1 MKILSLELLRWGPF
15 SDLALDFSS
24 PARAFHLVV
33 GSNEAGKSTTLRA
46 VGGLLFGIPERTSDD
61 HRHKMSELRISGRIG
76 YEDGSEL
83 AIVRRKGRKETLLD
97 PAGQPLDE
105 ALLRKLLGSIERA
118 QFETMFGLSHDGL
131 VKGGRELVEGQ
142 GDLGESLFG
151 AGLGQTVASLL
162 RKLGGRADEIYLPRG
177 KKRKLNDAIDKF
189 KEAKKR
195 AQELSQS
202 ARDFEDINKQLGDR
216 RAETS
221 RIAAELVDLGRR
233 MRRLQRVKQALRP
246 LAERAEVLAALDVR
260 RDVVVLP
267 ETAAE
272 DRRRTQAI
280 IHEAG
285 PREEKLR
292 EDVRELEGKL
302 AVLAVP
308 TALLQK
314 GALVRQVQGELGS
327 HKKASIDATRLR
339 GELRQ
344 VEDEAR
350 GLCARL
356 GRRDISVEEAE
367 AWRLSAVA
375 STRVRSLVKQKVELD
390 AAAKS
395 AESAFGAA
403 EERLDDEKRRGAA
416 LPPPADVEALA
427 HGLDVAR
434 REGDLDKRIQER
446 ARAAESLGQRVQAG
460 RAALSLFDVPFDK
473 IGNLPMPARE
483 TIERFERGLGV
494 KDEELRSLGQT
505 LADRKRK
512 LSALERELE
521 QIRRGGAVPTEADWA
536 SARSGRDAAWIELRR
551 ALLPAEHAHGAD
563 DIAAFRSAPPRPG
576 VEAVFAYEASVRH
589 ADDLAASLFREADRV
604 AKVSQR
610 SLEQQGLLREIAEL
624 DAERQSLEAARD
636 ELGRQWQEQWKASS
650 LVPLSPAEMKGF
662 LGQYE
667 RLVED
672 RRRWA
677 EAEALLAADRAL
689 AADHEETLGALL
701 RPLGL
706 AVKGLPALMERA
718 RAVCEREAKAQKD
731 REAHERDLGR
741 AKDQVAQCKAL
752 LERRRAE
759 HAAWSAQWAE
769 AMAGVDL
776 PEATGTVEA
785 EEVLALRSDLEKRCA
800 DARDRRRRIEGIERD
815 ARLFADRVVEITR
828 AAATDL
834 VDAPIEHAANLVV
847 ERFLAA
853 EKDEIARQKD
863 AQKLD
868 EKRRELEDVILR
880 RKAAENELTA
890 LQSAARAESLAEL
903 GEAEDRSK
911 EVRALKARL
920 APIERQLLDLGEG
933 LGIEALVAECQ
944 GLSGDDVATELSSL
958 DEQIQAK
965 NDAKAKVEQEIGKLE
980 ERRGRVDGGDGA
992 AQAAAEA
999 EGHLASMG
1007 VLVEEYARARLA
1019 FRLLEDEIKHYRER
1033 HQGPIVRRAS
1043 ELFQR
1048 LTLGSFLEIRGDD
1061 EGDESRPVLKC
1072 VRTSG
1077 ERVGV
1082 EGLSDGTRDQLFFA
1096 LRMASLERH
1105 FEHNE
1110 PIPFVLDDILV
1121 NFDDARSRAA
1131 LSILGDLS
1139 QKTQVLFFTHHARV
1153 ADLAREAVPPSR
1165 LCLHDLDTLG
1175 GRARLRPAS

>member
-76 YEDGSEL
+76 AEDGSEL
-83 AIVRRKGRKETLLD
+83 ALVRRKGRKETLLD

-216 RAETS
+216 RAETT

-233 MRRLQRVKQALRP
+233 MRRLQRVRQALRP
-246 LAERAEVLAALDVR
+246 LAERADVLAALDAR

-314 GALVRQVQGELGS
+314 GTLVRQVQGELGG

-350 GLCARL
+350 RLCARL
-356 GRRDISVEEAE
+356 GRDISVEEAE
-367 AWRLSAVA
+367 AWQLSAVA
-375 STRVRSLVKQKVELD
+375 STRVRSLIKQKVELD

-395 AESAFGAA
+395 AESAFGTA
-403 EERLDDEKRRGAA
+403 EERLDDEKRRGVA
-416 LPPPADVEALA
+416 LPPPVDVEALA
-427 HGLDVAR
+427 HALDVAR

-446 ARAAESLGQRVQAG
+446 ARAADGLGKSVQSG
-460 RAALSLFDVPFDK
+460 RAALSLYDVPFDK

-483 TIERFERGLGV
+483 TIERFERGLGA

-521 QIRRGGAVPTEADWA
+521 QIRRGGAVPTEADVA
-536 SARSGRDAAWIELRR
+536 AARDGRDAAWFELRR
-551 ALLPAEHAHGAD
+551 ALLAEHTRTAD
-563 DIAAFRSAPPRPG
+563 DVAAFRSGPPRPG
-576 VEAVFAYEASVRH
+576 IDVVLDYEAGVRR
-589 ADDLAASLFREADRV
+589 ADDLADRLFREADRV

-624 DAERQSLEAARD
+624 DAERQSIEATRD

-650 LVPLSPAEMKGF
+650 LAPLSPAEMKGF

-677 EAEALLAADRAL
+677 EAEALLGEDRAL

-706 AVKGLPALMERA
+706 AVKGLPALMERG

-759 HAAWSAQWAE
+759 LAAWSAQWAE

-880 RKAAENELTA
+880 RKAAENELAA
-890 LQSAARAESLAEL
+890 LQTSARAENLAEL

-1043 ELFQR
+1043 ELFRR

-1165 LCLHDLDTLG
+1165 LCLHDLDMLG

>member
-46 VGGLLFGIPERTSDD
+46 VGGLLFGIPERTNDD
-61 HRHKMSELRISGRIG
+61 HRHKMSDLRISGRIG
-76 YEDGSEL
+76 AEDGSEL

-105 ALLRKLLGSIERA
+105 AILRKLLGNIERA

-131 VKGGRELVEGQ
+131 VKGGRELAEGQ

-162 RKLGGRADEIYLPRG
+162 RKLEGRAAEIYLPRG
-177 KKRKLNDAIDKF
+177 KKKKINEAIDRF
-189 KEAKKR
+189 KEAKRR

-202 ARDFEDINKQLGDR
+202 ARDFEDINKQLADR
-216 RAETS
+216 RAETA

-246 LAERAEVLAALDVR
+246 IAERAEILAALDAR

-272 DRRRTQAI
+272 DRRRAQAV

-292 EDVRELEGKL
+292 EDVSEIEGKL
-302 AVLAVP
+302 AVLVVP

-327 HKKASIDATRLR
+327 HKKASLDANRLR

-350 GLCARL
+350 ALCARL
-356 GRRDISVEEAE
+356 GRAISVEEAE
-367 AWRLSAVA
+367 AWRLSSVV

-395 AESAFGAA
+395 AESALAAA

-427 HGLDVAR
+427 HALEVAR

-460 RAALSLFDVPFDK
+460 RAALSLFDVPFDR
-473 IGNLPMPARE
+473 IGNLPMPTRE
-483 TIERFERGLGV
+483 TIERFERALGA

-521 QIRRGGAVPTEADWA
+521 QIRRGGAVPTEADVA
-536 SARSGRDAAWIELRR
+536 AARGGRDAAWFELRR
-551 ALLPAEHAHGAD
+551 VLLPEHARASD
-563 DIAAFRSAPPRPG
+563 DVAAFRSGPSRPG
-576 VEAVFAYEASVRH
+576 IDAVLDYEASVRR
-589 ADDLAASLFREADRV
+589 ADDLADRLFREADRV
-604 AKVSQR
+604 AKVSQK
-610 SLEQQGLLREIAEL
+610 SLEQQGISRELAEL
-624 DAERQSLEAARD
+624 DAERVTLEAARD
-636 ELGRQWQEQWKASS
+636 ELLRQWQELWKASS
-650 LVPLSPAEMKGF
+650 VAPLSPAEMKGF

-672 RRRWA
+672 KRRWA
-677 EAEALLAADRAL
+677 EAESLLAQDRSL
-689 AADHEETLGALL
+689 AADHEEALGALL

-706 AVKGLPALMERA
+706 AAKGLPALMERA

-731 REAHERDLGR
+731 HEAHERDLAR

-759 HAAWSAQWAE
+759 LGAWSAQWAE
-769 AMAGVDL
+769 AMAGMDL
-776 PEATGTVEA
+776 PPATGTVEA
-785 EEVLALRSDLEKRCA
+785 EEVLTLRSELEKRCA

-815 ARLFADRVVEITR
+815 ARLFAERVSEITR
-828 AAATDL
+828 AAAPDL
-834 VDAPIEHAANLVV
+834 EGAPIEHAAGLVV

-863 AQKLD
+863 AQKLE
-868 EKRRELEDVILR
+868 EKRRELEEVILR
-880 RKAAENELTA
+880 RKAAENELGA
-890 LQSAARAESLAEL
+890 LQAAARAESLAEL
-903 GEAEDRSK
+903 VDAEDRSK
-911 EVRALKARL
+911 EVRARKARL
-920 APIERQLLDLGEG
+920 APIEDQLLHLGEG
-933 LGIEALVAECQ
+933 LGIEALVAECH
-944 GLSGDDVATELSSL
+944 GLSGDDVAAELSSL
-958 DEQIQAK
+958 EEQIQAK
-965 NDAKAKVEQEIGKLE
+965 NDAKARVEQEIGKLE

-999 EGHLASMG
+999 EGHLAAMG

-1072 VRTSG
+1072 VRASG

-1110 PIPFVLDDILV
+1110 PIPFILDDILV

-1139 QKTQVLFFTHHARV
+1139 LKTQVLFFTHHARV
-1153 ADLAREAVPPSR
+1153 ADLAREAVPSSR